1 MVWVEFGCPGHG
13 KGPWD
18 GLGAMAK
25 SKVTVDIMHGKE
37 RTSTGKIT
45 SAMLVAQHL
54 RAIFCNKDWDM
65 EHADMK
71 IQQVVVM
78 YLHDNQISRPP
89 APPIVSPCK
98 GIMSCFSF
106 MFLGVPRHYARRSFS
121 CWCTACSRVRGRGHG
136 SKSCGPN
143 LMVEGCTRTKQTFWT
158 EDEFTVTASA
168 GIRNRDVRVAEIVV
182 RELAKA
188 KPDKWGCVQARELW
202 SPQEERQVRPG
213 HFWLLKFGKVPGSN
227 SCVEKKF
234 ELGTRKYEEYKG
246 VRFGNGD
253 CALVVDVWLHRV
265 DEDASGLTFEE
276 WDPSAD
282 TDASEAPV
290 AMIVNSSEL
299 RAAGFDLREVLPLQ
313 LEAAARGARR
323 TRGAALK
330 EIHGMGTRRYVLS
343 VDNDNE
349 FRSRCE

>member
-1 MVWVEFGCPGHG
+1 MSSLAASVVMFQRRSLREGIPWFRKKSFWAWQQGTDNATHFKSKENLNFWSERPAEYAKWLKMVWVEFGCPGHG

-25 SKVTVDIMHGKE
+25 SKVTVDTMHGKE

-45 SAMLVAQHL
+45 SAMLVAQHF

-65 EHADMK
+65 EHTDMK

-121 CWCTACSRVRGRGHG
+121 CWRTACSRVRGRGHG

-158 EDEFTVTASA
+158 EDEFTVTASS

-182 RELAKA
+182 RELEKT
-188 KPDKWGCVQARELW
+188 KPESGDAYSLASFGHRRRRGRCVLDTSGC
-202 SPQEERQVRPG
+202 
-213 HFWLLKFGKVPGSN
+213 
-227 SCVEKKF
+227 
-234 ELGTRKYEEYKG
+234 
-246 VRFGNGD
+246 
-253 CALVVDVWLHRV
+253 
-265 DEDASGLTFEE
+265 
-276 WDPSAD
+276 
-282 TDASEAPV
+282 
-290 AMIVNSSEL
+290 
-299 RAAGFDLREVLPLQ
+299 
-313 LEAAARGARR
+313 
-323 TRGAALK
+323 
-330 EIHGMGTRRYVLS
+330 
-343 VDNDNE
+343 
-349 FRSRCE
+349 